1 MEDIIAIM
9 RAERASRVARTTL
22 PFLDENGLLEKGTA
36 AQEGEVREWK
46 GQKFKKQGGKW
57 VPVTSPRKAAPKKK
71 TEDKA
76 GKKDESSSK
85 PAGEKPPGGEKPQ
98 INSQEK
104 GQLKRIKKLIESGD
118 HEGAMGLAEGLSD
131 DAKNVI
137 PADVWEKMHE
147 ASTPVTKQEKA
158 TSTEKTMSQDKKERF
173 KKWVDKNKQ
182 MFDTGEHA
190 HPDRSKAAKFLRAKA
205 KGFVKGLKHEI
216 EHIKEAG
223 IALKKIAT
231 GKASEMTSHEKK
243 ALKKVGISLGLTVA
257 TMLATGG
264 VSAFTHG
271 FGAAAGHL
279 GLHFAEHG
287 IIETALAS
295 LAFAKA
301 VENAMEKTEEPSD
314 KEMDQMLTQLV
325 DSFIDWFE
333 NGDWSKLEESFEG

>member
-1 MEDIIAIM
+1 MDDIIAIM

-22 PFLDENGLLEKGTA
+22 PFLDDSGLLEKGTA
-36 AQEGEVREWK
+36 AQEGEVREWN
-46 GQKFKKQGGKW
+46 GQKFKKVGGKW
-57 VPVTSPRKAAPKKK
+57 QPVTSPRAKAPKAKGK
-71 TEDKA
+71 DKA
-76 GKKDESSSK
+76 PKKDESKGAPKPGAEKK
-85 PAGEKPPGGEKPQ
+85 PAPKPE
-98 INSQEK
+98 ISSAEM
-104 GQLKRIKKLIESGD
+104 GQLKRIKKLIASGD
-118 HEGAMGLAEGLSD
+118 HDAANDLAADLSD
-131 DAKNVI
+131 EAKNVI
-137 PADVWEKMHE
+137 PADAWEKMHE
-147 ASTPVTKQEKA
+147 RTTPAGKEQKEDVTD
-158 TSTEKTMSQDKKERF
+158 TTVNTDKKERF
-173 KKWVDKNKQ
+173 KKWVAKNKE

-223 IALKKIAT
+223 VAIKKILT
-231 GKASEMTSHEKK
+231 GKHKDLTHHEKK

-287 IIETALAS
+287 LIETAVSA

-301 VENAMEKTEEPSD
+301 IEEAGEAIGD
-314 KEMDQMLTQLV
+314 KDMDKMLGELV
-325 DSFIDWFE
+325 DKFIDWFE
-333 NGDWSKLEESFEG
+333 NGDWSNLATEDTEA

>member
-1 MEDIIAIM
+1 MEEILNIM
-9 RAERASRVARTTL
+9 RMERASRVARTTL
-22 PFLDENGLLEKGTA
+22 PFLDENGLLEKGGP

-46 GQKFKKQGGKW
+46 GQKFKKVGGKW
-57 VPVTSPRKAAPKKK
+57 KPVTAERKKAPEKK
-71 TEDKA
+71 TEDRKKKKPEA
-76 GKKDESSSK
+76 GSRGPNDPNAMMQK
-85 PAGEKPPGGEKPQ
+85 PEVS
-98 INSQEK
+98 SQEM
-104 GQLKRIKKLIESGD
+104 GQLKRVKKLIDSGD

-131 DAKNVI
+131 EAKNVI

-147 ASTPVTKQEKA
+147 TASPVTKEEKSKSKA
-158 TSTEKTMSQDKKERF
+158 KAYAEDRKERF
-173 KKWVDKNKQ
+173 SKWVDQNKK

-231 GKASEMTSHEKK
+231 GKAKEMTSHEKK

-271 FGAAAGHL
+271 FGPAAGHL

-287 IIETALAS
+287 VIETALAS

-301 VENAMEKTEEPSD
+301 IENAMEETEGPSD

-333 NGDWSKLEESFEG
+333 SGDWSKLEESFEG

>member
-1 MEDIIAIM
+1 MEDIIALM

-22 PFLDENGLLEKGTA
+22 PFLDDSNLLQKGAA
-36 AQEGEVREWK
+36 AQEGEVREWN

-57 VPVTSPRKAAPKKK
+57 QPVTAPRQAAPKAKGKDKSPKK
-71 TEDKA
+71 EDAKGKA
-76 GKKDESSSK
+76 NPNDPNAMMKKPEISS
-85 PAGEKPPGGEKPQ
+85 AEM
-98 INSQEK
+98 
-104 GQLKRIKKLIESGD
+104 GQLKRIKKLIASGD
-118 HEGAMGLAEGLSD
+118 HDAANDLAADLSD
-131 DAKNVI
+131 EAKNVI
-137 PADVWEKMHE
+137 PADAWEKMHE
-147 ASTPVTKQEKA
+147 KTTPATKAEKES
-158 TSTEKTMSQDKKERF
+158 STESTVNSDKKERF
-173 KKWVDKNKQ
+173 KNWVNKNKE

-205 KGFVKGLKHEI
+205 KGFVMGLKHEI

-223 IALKKIAT
+223 IAIKKILT
-231 GKASEMTSHEKK
+231 GKHKDLTHHEKK

-287 IIETALAS
+287 LIETAVSA

-301 VENAMEKTEEPSD
+301 IESAGEAIGD
-314 KEMDQMLTQLV
+314 KDMDKMLGELV
-325 DSFIDWFE
+325 DKFIDWFE
-333 NGDWSKLEESFEG
+333 SGDWSGLATDNIEK